1 MNNSKYYI
9 TIVLIL
15 LIILFLN
22 LVSPIIG
29 EEITT
34 ILTTVTTI
42 TGIFSVFIEMK
53 RSADIAECEFIFN
66 LQKQFD
72 DNETIQEVYKCLDN
86 AYFEKK
92 NIDGSI
98 DRQKIVTYLTF
109 FEMMCNLIIKG
120 VLKID
125 DVDALYAYPFF
136 IATNN
141 KDIQTKELATY
152 KQFYRNIYTVYSK
165 WYNYRKK
172 RGYEIPYEENR
183 LIKK

>member
-1 MNNSKYYI
+1 MKNNKYLI
-9 TIVLIL
+9 MIALIL
-15 LIILFLN
+15 LIILLLN
-22 LVSPIIG
+22 LISPIIG
-29 EEITT
+29 EEVSA
-34 ILTTVTTI
+34 ILTTITTI

-72 DNETIQEVYKCLDN
+72 DNKTIQEIYRCLDR

-92 NIDGSI
+92 EIDKTV
-98 DRQKIVTYLTF
+98 DRQNIVTYLTF

-136 IATNN
+136 IAMNN
-141 KDIQTKELATY
+141 KEVQEKELSTY
-152 KQFYRNIYTVYSK
+152 KQFYHNIYTVYPE
-165 WYNYRKK
+165 WYNYRHKK
-172 RGYEIPYEENR
+172 GYEIPFEENK
-183 LIKK
+183 LVK